1 MSASYKIAGPLYR
14 FEKLREQVN
23 NDDLDI
29 ITAIREKD
37 QLHDL
42 AKAFMVM
49 INKLS
54 ARKQKQQECVR
65 SMVNQI
71 GLLKDE

>member
-1 MSASYKIAGPLYR
+1 MSASHIIAGPLYR
-14 FEKLREQVN
+14 FEKLCEQVG

-54 ARKQKQQECVR
+54 ARKKSNKNVSEAW
-65 SMVNQI
+65 SI
-71 GLLKDE
+71 KSDY